1 MGYIDNSNI
10 NVLVTL
16 IALEYSVQDGL
27 HLNKVGRK
35 CLENDVINSLNAY
48 ILCNKKS
55 CKIIRDLVQAICTAN
70 KESINLKSAENGSSL
85 NGLYQ
90 SLLRNIY
97 NFTTRNVIIN
107 SFSAKFD
114 WVKNV
119 LWKNINIL
127 VMAKTKFDNT
137 FPLGLLNAEELSMP
151 FRFDRNRNGWGVM
164 IYLRK
169 NLPNKIL

>member
-1 MGYIDNSNI
+1 MSEKTIFIDMQITKTFTKQSDCSKAMLPILKQGLGYIDNSNI

-70 KESINLKSAENGSSL
+70 KESINLKSVENGSSL

-114 WVKNV
+114 
-119 LWKNINIL
+119 
-127 VMAKTKFDNT
+127 
-137 FPLGLLNAEELSMP
+137 
-151 FRFDRNRNGWGVM
+151 
-164 IYLRK
+164 
-169 NLPNKIL
+169 